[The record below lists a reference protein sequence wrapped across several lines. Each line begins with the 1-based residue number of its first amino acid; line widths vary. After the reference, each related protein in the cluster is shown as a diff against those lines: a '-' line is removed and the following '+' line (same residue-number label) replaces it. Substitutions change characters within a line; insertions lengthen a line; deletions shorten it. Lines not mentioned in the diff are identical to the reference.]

1 MSDGQDSQKLFLVS
15 PVSTEIIILQGQ
27 FSLLTINSSGL
38 LEAVTEVYS
47 ERVNELELEIEREL
61 ELELERARTR
71 ELEREQELAG
81 GREREREREGEIV
94 GLHHLY

>member
-47 ERVNELELEIEREL
+47 ERVNELELE
-61 ELELERARTR
+61 RARTR
-71 ELEREQELAG
+71 ELERARV
-81 GREREREREGEIV
+81 RERERERERER
-94 GLHHLY
+94 